1 VAVTTKFLEGLRVQ
15 GRSDDS
21 STALSKTWLF
31 DDAEAEED
39 NTTTWQ
45 VSGGNINVLTSSA
58 YDASSYDNNLTAR
71 AYVELDADITDK
83 NFTWD
88 IDFSQDPAHSGNNY
102 GGMFCLSNYADVR
115 GGQGSGDAIHVMIS
129 MNASGYNARRIQMNY
144 QADQNSKAGSSADG
158 NLDQQLS
165 DATVYYLRVKRTNAT
180 TVVTTIHSSDANRT
194 AGTAMATNTMTI
206 PSTLNSLD
214 RISMAYG
221 EDSGANGRMDYL
233 KCFKMTLVAL
243 TPKDKSSI
251 TNMALGT
258 RYEEVDTRKLFRFAD
273 NSPSLENLTWV
284 SEKSLV
290 YSGSDHSKP
299 TGLWFK
305 PDGTEFYVIGEQS
318 DTVTQWSMSTANAW
332 DITNASHTNTY
343 DISGQESTPTGIA
356 FSSDGTKMYICGV
369 SGVDTNQYTLSTAW
383 DISGTVTH
391 NGTHSES
398 SRDNAPYDI
407 TFGDNGMKFY
417 IIGNQNRKIYQYA
430 LGSAYHITSG
440 VSYTTEYNGSSTWGN
455 ATDVAFNSDGTRFF
469 VTDQTNDKIFEY
481 ALSTAWFVNSASLTR
496 NSSYSSKDNEPH
508 GIQIGNSNANLFL
521 LGWQNDKIHRYTCRS
536 GEWKEK
542 GTA

>member
-1 VAVTTKFLEGLRVQ
+1 MASSWERLASVTLGSAAATINSGTITAKTHLKFTFDLVPDGSTNTEPDMRFNSDSGDNYAMTYAVNGAVDVARAPRDRLYVVGDTGGNANPAYCTGTIINISDQEKHVTTHSVRGATGNTVPQRRELM
-15 GRSDDS
+15 GRYVPPSLTTQITSIQIVDTDS
-21 STALSKTWLF
+21 
-31 DDAEAEED
+31 
-39 NTTTWQ
+39 
-45 VSGGNINVLTSSA
+45 
-58 YDASSYDNNLTAR
+58 NNLG
-71 AYVELDADITDK
+71 V
-83 NFTWD
+83 
-88 IDFSQDPAHSGNNY
+88 
-102 GGMFCLSNYADVR
+102 
-115 GGQGSGDAIHVMIS
+115 
-129 MNASGYNARRIQMNY
+129 
-144 QADQNSKAGSSADG
+144 GSSIIVWGAD
-158 NLDQQLS
+158 DQ
-165 DATVYYLRVKRTNAT
+165 
-180 TVVTTIHSSDANRT
+180 VVTA
-194 AGTAMATNTMTI
+194 
-206 PSTLNSLD
+206 
-214 RISMAYG
+214 
-221 EDSGANGRMDYL
+221 
-233 KCFKMTLVAL
+233 
-243 TPKDKSSI
+243 KDKSSI

-508 GIQIGNSNANLFL
+508 GIQIGNSNENLFL